1 MEIFEN
7 AVNDYVTAL
16 DTSVNAHV
24 LIKDG
29 TVFSHFCVLLQMD
42 KSREKNIF
50 SIITCKR
57 DLSHTNSIYD
67 RTQVNQ

>member
-42 KSREKNIF
+42 KGREKKYLFYNYVQTGPESHQFNI
-50 SIITCKR
+50 
-57 DLSHTNSIYD
+57 
-67 RTQVNQ
+67 

>member
-42 KSREKNIF
+42 KSREKKYLFYNYVQTGPESHQFNI
-50 SIITCKR
+50 
-57 DLSHTNSIYD
+57 
-67 RTQVNQ
+67 